1 MAEVE
6 GFGTLGFALCLQKL
20 LKFGRSFMV
29 TGFTTTFITAQDPM
43 EFEGFMLAYS

>member
-1 MAEVE
+1 MVLPLTVSQETHPSK
-6 GFGTLGFALCLQKL
+6 F
-20 LKFGRSFMV
+20 KFGRSFMV